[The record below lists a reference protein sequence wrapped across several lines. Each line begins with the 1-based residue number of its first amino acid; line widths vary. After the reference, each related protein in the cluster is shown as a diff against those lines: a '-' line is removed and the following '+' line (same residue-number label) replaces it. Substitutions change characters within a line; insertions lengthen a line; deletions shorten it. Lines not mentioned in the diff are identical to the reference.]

1 MKKLILII
9 LASIASAVVLT
20 GPIMSKVEKPKYIV
34 NFTEVDIESR
44 SYDSMIVAEVL
55 IKNSREE
62 SISQGFRVLADY
74 IFGNNVS
81 AEKIPMTSPVIE
93 QKSEKIPMTAP
104 VKQQIKDNIW
114 SIQFI
119 MPAQYSMDSLP
130 KPNNNTV
137 KIKLI
142 PPADYVVIKFN
153 GKNENK
159 NIQIHED
166 KLKEF
171 IEKKD
176 LEVKGKPIYAFYNPP
191 WTIPILRRNE
201 IMIEIKN

>member
-142 PPADYVVIKFN
+142 PPAEYVVIKFN

>member
-176 LEVKGKPIYAFYNPP
+176 LEVKGKPIYAFFNPP

>member
-34 NFTEVDIESR
+34 NFTEEDIESR

>member
-9 LASIASAVVLT
+9 LASIASAVVLI

-34 NFTEVDIESR
+34 NFTEEDIESR

-130 KPNNNTV
+130 KPNNNNV

>member
-81 AEKIPMTSPVIE
+81 AEKIPMTAPVIE

>member
-34 NFTEVDIESR
+34 NFTEEDIESR

-191 WTIPILRRNE
+191 WTIPILRINE

>member
-34 NFTEVDIESR
+34 NFTEEDIESR

-142 PPADYVVIKFN
+142 PPAEYVVIKFN

>member
-9 LASIASAVVLT
+9 LASIAPAVVLI

-34 NFTEVDIESR
+34 NFTEEDIESR

-142 PPADYVVIKFN
+142 PPAEYVVIKFN